1 MLPHHKH
8 VGLAVNKSP
17 LPVCPPKTEGD
28 PESSMSA
35 LTCSRQL
42 EFETSSQLSRTSPDD
57 VRSGTRLSLQ
67 GSGAKKGTRGGL
79 KCAVPR
85 RNRMA
90 GLFYPAIHKRCSS
103 ATCTVQVSNGHHTD
117 WLITDHRPKPC
128 PHPARQGHRISGD
141 RLARGGSRRWRGQ
154 IAMCFTSIRVE
165 CDPDDFT
172 FGIDRAC

>member
-1 MLPHHKH
+1 MELPTTLPQAPILFHSMPSEMLGKRFGNSKRQANFRGQIRMTFAPGRDCRSKA
-8 VGLAVNKSP
+8 VGQKKEHAGVSN
-17 LPVCPPKTEGD
+17 
-28 PESSMSA
+28 A
-35 LTCSRQL
+35 LFHDAI
-42 EFETSSQLSRTSPDD
+42 EWPD
-57 VRSGTRLSLQ
+57 S
-67 GSGAKKGTRGGL
+67 
-79 KCAVPR
+79 
-85 RNRMA
+85 
-90 GLFYPAIHKRCSS
+90 FYPAIHKRCSS

-154 IAMCFTSIRVE
+154 IAMCFTRIRVE